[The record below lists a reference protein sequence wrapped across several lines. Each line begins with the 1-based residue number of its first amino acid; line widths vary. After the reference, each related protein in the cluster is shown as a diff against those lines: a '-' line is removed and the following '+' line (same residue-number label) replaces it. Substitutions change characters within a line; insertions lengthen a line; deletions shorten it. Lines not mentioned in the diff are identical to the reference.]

1 MIIVPYVHSKTEQTL
16 KNIVMHRITIL
27 CQGGCTLW
35 TEDDQSIKNILE
47 PNGLISC
54 NITIHTINGIDY
66 TFVKVDPEHT
76 DMKSM
81 YTWNEIPLTDMET
94 LCWRSFYVGVKESIE
109 WLPAIAD
116 LQFNPILSDIL
127 KTECVI

>member
-1 MIIVPYVHSKTEQTL
+1 
-16 KNIVMHRITIL
+16 
-27 CQGGCTLW
+27 
-35 TEDDQSIKNILE
+35 
-47 PNGLISC
+47 
-54 NITIHTINGIDY
+54 
-66 TFVKVDPEHT
+66 
-76 DMKSM
+76 MKSM

-127 KTECVI
+127 KTERVL